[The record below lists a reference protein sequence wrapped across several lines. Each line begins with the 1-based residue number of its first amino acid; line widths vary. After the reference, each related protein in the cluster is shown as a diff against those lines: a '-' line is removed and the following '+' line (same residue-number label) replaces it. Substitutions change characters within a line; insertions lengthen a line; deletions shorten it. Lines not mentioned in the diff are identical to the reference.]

1 MANTTHKVSKIIAYT
16 ALVLVLVLAVG
27 AIAYFTNG
35 FTSDFK
41 TFYITVNGENVLATK
56 KDVVLRSNQPME
68 VGVNYTF
75 NNKECDLGY
84 NVKVYPAD
92 NVDFDFTIDGNV
104 YAFSGEKDLSKGFE
118 IDRKETSFTIT
129 PKGNMQDILS
139 AMYPDNEVKV
149 NLEDIPI
156 KDVFVVLVSSYD
168 EKLSVAL
175 YCCVN
180 IEATGI
186 RLDKEVIVF

>member
-1 MANTTHKVSKIIAYT
+1 MANSTHKASKIIAYI
-16 ALVLVLVLAVG
+16 ALILVLVLAVG

-56 KDVVLRSNQPME
+56 KNVILRSNEPME

-75 NNKECDLGY
+75 NNNESDLGY
-84 NVKVYPAD
+84 DVKVYPAD

-118 IDRKETSFTIT
+118 IDRKEKSFTIT
-129 PKGNMQDILS
+129 PKGNMQDIMS
-139 AMYPDNEVKV
+139 AIYPDKEVKV
-149 NLEDIPI
+149 NLEDIPV

-168 EKLSVAL
+168 GRVGVAL

>member
-16 ALVLVLVLAVG
+16 ALVLVLVLAIG

-35 FTSDFK
+35 FTSEFK

-75 NNKECDLGY
+75 NNKESDLGY

-92 NVDFDFTIDGNV
+92 NVDFDFTINGNV

-118 IDRKETSFTIT
+118 IDRKEKSFTIT
-129 PKGNMQDILS
+129 PKGNMRDILS

-149 NLEDIPI
+149 NLEDIPT

-168 EKLSVAL
+168 KKVSVAL